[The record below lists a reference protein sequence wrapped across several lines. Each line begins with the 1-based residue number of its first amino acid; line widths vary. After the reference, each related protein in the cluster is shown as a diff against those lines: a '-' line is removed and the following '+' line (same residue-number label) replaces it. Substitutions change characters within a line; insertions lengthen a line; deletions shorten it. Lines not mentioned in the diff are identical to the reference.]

1 MNSVLDRIPDTETVK
16 DLLVKDPSFRALW
29 NQYLT
34 AVETTQMPKELE
46 LTSTGEE
53 VKRVIGELPESM
65 RVHIYADML
74 NEVDNQL
81 QIKAKLADNNSTGG
95 VIHQVRSDVNLFR
108 WVIKAIVILFGLAI
122 VMCIGGA
129 IILLYASGK
138 VSDGSVL
145 TPLINGSVEFFKLL
159 LDFFK

>member
-53 VKRVIGELPESM
+53 VKRVISELPESM

-81 QIKAKLADNNSTGG
+81 QIKAKLADNSSTGG

-138 VSDGSVL
+138 VADESVL

>member
-53 VKRVIGELPESM
+53 VKRVISELPESM

-81 QIKAKLADNNSTGG
+81 Q
-95 VIHQVRSDVNLFR
+95 
-108 WVIKAIVILFGLAI
+108 IKAIVILFGLAI

-138 VSDGSVL
+138 VADGSVL